1 MKIVGDNATV
11 EINILRK
18 AHPES
23 KDTWDQQ
30 WFITHVKAFL
40 DGFQACFE
48 TCVMRH
54 EFDSFIDSISNTL
67 DTQQGMV
74 EFSTLEEALHLK
86 GTVDYTGNIEW
97 IGLIIYPIGTGSKL
111 HFEFKTDFYQLQRIK
126 DSLTRELSVY

>member
-30 WFITHVKAFL
+30 WLITHINAFL

-48 TCVMRH
+48 T
-54 EFDSFIDSISNTL
+54 
-67 DTQQGMV
+67 
-74 EFSTLEEALHLK
+74 A
-86 GTVDYTGNIEW
+86 
-97 IGLIIYPIGTGSKL
+97 
-111 HFEFKTDFYQLQRIK
+111 
-126 DSLTRELSVY
+126 